1 MFPLRNSGLLTEPY
15 LNINNARFQVGSEVF
30 HPGATECAQSVTAAW
45 GPSNRQICLPSTPPW
60 HRVLRKDND
69 QTTKVCDL
77 PSAHPC
83 SWRGDT
89 LKRSGFHFHFT
100 CKHVQV
106 SQICERES
114 VSAGPQTWEW
124 SCWLAHESAQSTVCT
139 YRGYTVEP
147 EGKKK
152 MWWLYFLGIYRFGWV
167 CWIS

>member
-1 MFPLRNSGLLTEPY
+1 MFPRRNSGSLTEPY

-45 GPSNRQICLPSTPPW
+45 GPLNRQICLPSTLPW
-60 HRVLRKDND
+60 HRGRIAIK
-69 QTTKVCDL
+69 L
-77 PSAHPC
+77 PRCATFFPHVR

-100 CKHVQV
+100 CKRAQV

-124 SCWLAHESAQSTVCT
+124 SCWLAHVSARYSVYIQRLYC
-139 YRGYTVEP
+139 RAGGQE
-147 EGKKK
+147 K